1 MKIND
6 LISEFTI
13 AMSNEEKKL
22 YNSIKGAM
30 PLESFDERDQTIMN
44 NLIRKSLVSKVH
56 TNGYTLV
63 IQNGQQI
70 TNK

>member
-13 AMSNEEKKL
+13 AMSNEEKTL
-22 YNSIKGAM
+22 LNSIKGAM
-30 PLESFDERDQTIMN
+30 PYESFNEREQFIMT

-56 TNGYTLV
+56 NNGYTLV
-63 IQNGQQI
+63 TQNGPSI
-70 TNK
+70 TNI

>member
-13 AMSNEEKKL
+13 AMSNEEKTL
-22 YNSIKGAM
+22 LNSIKGAM
-30 PLESFDERDQTIMN
+30 PYESFNEREQFIMT

-56 TNGYTLV
+56 NNGDILV
-63 IQNGQQI
+63 VANDESL
-70 TNK
+70 NK